1 MKVDDVRGKEVY
13 DTAGVKVGVVVGIDF
28 KSRGE
33 YAFVIKGE
41 LDEKQRAKDMEKF
54 GVVEGGDTFEIPR
67 ELIDGIGEKI
77 ILKKDFDKMGKDIKV
92 IRQV

>member
-1 MKVDDVRGKEVY
+1 MKVDEVRGKEVY
-13 DTAGVKVGVVVGIDF
+13 DTAGMKIGKVVDIEF

-33 YAFVIKGE
+33 YSFVIKGE
-41 LDEKQRAKDMEKF
+41 LDDEQRTKALAKF

-77 ILKKDFDKMGKDIKV
+77 ILKKDFDKMEKDIKV